1 MGVIKL
7 LVSCNSDSSS
17 KQVEAKH
24 VLRNTVFITLIL
36 MTSFSF
42 MSIQNKSF
50 EKAKKKK
57 KPTNKNKQNPP
68 SCFYNIRHQTCLTSE
83 SSVIELSTISLEAM
97 HRGTSEGRKTRHTQ
111 NFKELLRLPWK
122 QRDS

>member
-57 KPTNKNKQNPP
+57 KANQ
-68 SCFYNIRHQTCLTSE
+68 
-83 SSVIELSTISLEAM
+83 
-97 HRGTSEGRKTRHTQ
+97 
-111 NFKELLRLPWK
+111 
-122 QRDS
+122 

>member
-57 KPTNKNKQNPP
+57 SQPIKTNKNPP
-68 SCFYNIRHQTCLTSE
+68 AA
-83 SSVIELSTISLEAM
+83 STTL
-97 HRGTSEGRKTRHTQ
+97 GTR
-111 NFKELLRLPWK
+111 PV
-122 QRDS
+122 